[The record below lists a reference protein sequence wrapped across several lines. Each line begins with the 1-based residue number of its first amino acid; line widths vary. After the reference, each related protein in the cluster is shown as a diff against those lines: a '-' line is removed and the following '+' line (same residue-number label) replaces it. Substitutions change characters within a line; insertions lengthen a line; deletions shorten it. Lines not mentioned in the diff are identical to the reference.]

1 MPNIQELCKIT
12 FGLAALLSVNAHA
25 AEAGPAH
32 LGQQVSKLS
41 WSADSPQRLQAAFP
55 DAESVTRLVKE
66 VAGKPDDFGQVQV
79 KEYLFADLEAT
90 GQLDLICTV
99 NFGGTAWNST
109 LLVISKSGDA
119 LELASIDSNGGE
131 IDNLPSLVVDLD
143 HDGRREIEVRTLLHE
158 YARARPT
165 PTFTHIYKFV
175 AGRLYRADA
184 EFPSFYKGRAAALRG
199 EIERL
204 RRQPPSADSAEARV
218 RQDQINALQEEADM
232 ISKTIGN

>member
-1 MPNIQELCKIT
+1 MEP
-12 FGLAALLSVNAHA
+12 
-25 AEAGPAH
+25 
-32 LGQQVSKLS
+32 
-41 WSADSPQRLQAAFP
+41 
-55 DAESVTRLVKE
+55 
-66 VAGKPDDFGQVQV
+66 VQV

-143 HDGRREIEVRTLLHE
+143 HDGRREIEVRTLLHD
-158 YARARPT
+158 YAGARPT

-204 RRQPPSADSAEARV
+204 RRQPPSVDSAEARV